1 MASNNIRAARTV
13 RRALPLVSGV
23 SLISLL
29 AALPASA
36 QQAATQ
42 PAPAAAYETGEYI
55 ELDPIT
61 VVATRTE
68 QSWIDTLAG
77 VSVVRPEQLE
87 QMMPV
92 RTEDLF
98 RGMPGVTAIQNGNTS
113 QTSINIRGLQ
123 DFGRVAVIID
133 GARQNFTQLGHANAA
148 GSFFVEPGLI
158 ADVDV
163 VRGPVSNI
171 YGSGAI
177 GGVVTMRTKDADDII
192 ARGQTWG
199 VETDGEFGS
208 NGPMGYGSVLGAA
221 QIGENVDLFG
231 GGTFRKQDEYKDGN
245 GDTVNNT
252 GYETW
257 TGIAK
262 ATFRPADFHEIKL
275 TGLNYESQYTT
286 SNEDSATT
294 TQYNTDVANRTV
306 TASWNYSNPDDNLFD
321 FRSTV
326 YWNQVEQN
334 QVKVAGSNNAIT
346 GNIGDPRTFT
356 IDTVGFDAYNTS
368 RFEWGAVQNAV
379 TYGGD
384 YFHDDVDNVDNYGFG
399 DGYNPSGERGVG
411 GAFVQWSAKYANW
424 LELITALRYDTYSL
438 DGDGVSA
445 DGDHLSPKITLGIT
459 PWSWLTVYG
468 TYAEG
473 YRAPAVTETLV
484 AGDHPAFFPGGAPP
498 FEFVP
503 NPNLKPEIGENKELG
518 VNIKYDGLF
527 TAGDKLRVKAN
538 IYQNDVEDYIELVTY
553 GPPRCIVP
561 NPSPVGPPCF
571 AYNDYSLAQYQNVEE
586 ARLRGFEFE
595 GTYDARKWFF
605 SLAGQITEGE
615 VTAGPDEGQP
625 LSTIPPDQL
634 TATLGARFL
643 DEKLT
648 VAVRWT
654 AVAAKTAADLPDDSV
669 YEPTDSFNLV
679 SIYAGYQPSPN
690 TLWRLSVENL
700 LDEQYTQ
707 YQNFLPSAGLTVKG
721 GLTIRFGGGQVASAA
736 TPALITK

>member
-1 MASNNIRAARTV
+1 MILSQRSFDFCGAC
-13 RRALPLVSGV
+13 SGV
-23 SLISLL
+23 SLAAMLAAML
-29 AALPASA
+29 AALPAHA

-42 PAPAAAYETGEYI
+42 PASTAAVIETDEFV

-61 VVATRTE
+61 VIATRTE
-68 QSWIDTLAG
+68 ENWIDTLAA

-98 RGMPGVTAIQNGNTS
+98 RGMPGVTAIQNGNTT

-123 DFGRVAVIID
+123 DFGRVAVILD

-158 ADVDV
+158 AGVDV

-177 GGVVTMRTKDADDII
+177 GGVVTMRTKDAEDII

-199 VETDGEFGS
+199 VEADGEFGS
-208 NGPMGYGSVLGAA
+208 NGPMGYGSFLGAA
-221 QIGENVDLFG
+221 KVGENVDLFG
-231 GGTFRKQDEYKDGN
+231 GGTFRKQDDYKDGN
-245 GDTVNNT
+245 GDTVDNT

-275 TGLNYESQYTT
+275 TALNYESKYDT
-286 SNEDSATT
+286 SNEDSPTT
-294 TQYNTDVANRTV
+294 TQYRTDVANRTV

-321 FRSTV
+321 WRSTV
-326 YWNQVEQN
+326 YWNQVDLD
-334 QVKVAGSNNAIT
+334 QVKIAGNPNDIT
-346 GNIGDPRTFT
+346 GDIGDPRGFT

-368 RFEWGAVQNAV
+368 RFQWGTVENAI

-384 YFHDDVDNVDNYGFG
+384 YFHDDVDNVDDYGFG
-399 DGYNPSGERGVG
+399 EGYNPSGERGVG
-411 GAFVQWSAKYANW
+411 GAFVQWNAKYSTW

-438 DGDGVSA
+438 DGDGVSN

-459 PWSWLTVYG
+459 PWSWLTFYG

-484 AGDHPAFFPGGAPP
+484 AGAHPAFSPGGAPP

-503 NPNLKPEIGENKELG
+503 NPNLKPEVGENKEFG
-518 VNIKYDGLF
+518 INIKQDGLF
-527 TAGDKLRVKAN
+527 VANDKLRIKAN
-538 IYQNDVEDYIELVTY
+538 IYQNDVEDFIELVTF

-571 AYNDYSLAQYQNVEE
+571 AYNDYSFAQYQNVEE

-605 SLAGQITEGE
+605 GVAGQVTEGE
-615 VTAGPDEGQP
+615 VTAGEDKGQP
-625 LSTIPPDQL
+625 LSTIPPNQV

-648 VAVRWT
+648 LAVRWT
-654 AVAAKTAADLPDDSV
+654 AVAAKKASDLPDNAV

-679 SIYAGYQPSPN
+679 SLYAGYQPSPN
-690 TLWRLSVENL
+690 TLWRLSIENL
-700 LDEQYTQ
+700 FDEQYTQ

-721 GLTIRFGGGQVASAA
+721 GLTIRFGGGAVASAA
-736 TPALITK
+736 PPLVVK